1 MTGAAPA
8 GKREPSLRGKFAG
21 GALESASHILG
32 SASAGIF
39 VAGLVGPYIA
49 ALSSPH
55 GMSSMTILSVS
66 AIALVLSVTA
76 GAGAIML
83 RGLGHCAAH
92 ELLGRKSARRP
103 ARSRDPGEAAS

>member
-49 ALSSPH
+49 ALSSPR
-55 GMSSMTILSVS
+55 GMSSMAVLGVS

-76 GAGAIML
+76 GVGAIIL

-92 ELLGRKSARRP
+92 ELLGRKSPRHSTATRN
-103 ARSRDPGEAAS
+103 PGEAAS